1 MNIIYIIFAPIP
13 IHYAN
18 YLNIKNF
25 KKNGFDVHICDVSSF
40 FYSEDQKNAYFR
52 TTAQFYK
59 PSLEK
64 VTIIKNFDQLNNY
77 LNHFD
82 NSNSIIYYTG
92 RSFYKRYNENK
103 IFDLIYS
110 YKYKIILSEFA
121 TEFSPISLFEKLKF
135 KIFILRNKI
144 LFKKYDN
151 LYFIGSGKN
160 IENISRKIFN
170 RTLKYFSV
178 PHPNY
183 IWSQN
188 TQNINMTVYVEESLD
203 GAPDNNTRK
212 AVGGKFK
219 GQILGRTDFLN
230 DSENNSKLFYKNLN
244 DFFLKFEN
252 KFKTKIIIAA
262 SGKYVY
268 KENPFSSRDIKYG
281 DTINLINKSKYV
293 IGHSSMA
300 LWQSIISKKKLIL
313 LMDDHL
319 SFYKKLEIKNLSK
332 KIDSKIFY
340 LSQNNEISS
349 NCIHDLENVNSPEIN
364 FFLNSSKYKK
374 NFQEVML
381 DVINMITKDR

>member
-1 MNIIYIIFAPIP
+1 MNIIYIVFAPIP

-18 YLNIKNF
+18 YLNIQNF

-40 FYSEDQKNAYFR
+40 FYSEEQTKAYFS

-59 PSLEK
+59 PSFEK
-64 VTIIKNFDQLNNY
+64 VTFIKNFEQLSNY
-77 LNHFD
+77 LNNFD

-92 RSFYKRYNENK
+92 RSFYKRYKENK
-103 IFDLIYS
+103 IFELIYS

-121 TEFSPISLFEKLKF
+121 TEFFPISFLEKLKF
-135 KIFILRNKI
+135 KIFLLRNKI
-144 LFKKYDN
+144 LFRKYNN

-160 IENISRKIFN
+160 IENISKKIFN
-170 RTLKYFSV
+170 QTLKYFSV

-188 TQNINMTVYVEESLD
+188 ANDANVTVYVEESLD

-219 GQILGRTDFLN
+219 GQTLGRTDFLD
-230 DSENNSKLFYKNLN
+230 DSSINSKIFYENLN

-252 KFKTKIIIAA
+252 KFKTKILIAA
-262 SGKYVY
+262 SGKFVY
-268 KENPFSSRDIKYG
+268 HENPFKSRDIKYG

-313 LMDDHL
+313 LVDDHL
-319 SFYKKLEIKNLSK
+319 SLYKKLEIKNLSK
-332 KIDSKIFY
+332 KINSKIFY
-340 LSQNNEISS
+340 LSKNNQIKS
-349 NCIHDLENVNSPEIN
+349 NYINDLENNYSQEIN

-374 NFQEVML
+374 NFQEIML
-381 DVINMITKDR
+381 DVINMIIKDR